1 MASASPIEDVADLP
15 GKAVFDQ
22 LGRKLGTAC
31 EIYAQD
37 GDPMWV
43 TVESS
48 TGLTTNRLVF
58 IPLARLK
65 EEDGE
70 IRVPYT
76 AQHINESPEVNA
88 SEELSEEDDRR
99 LRGYYSVG
107 IADRELRS
115 DNDESYASRVP
126 EGEGPVKKYS
136 PEN

>member
-1 MASASPIEDVADLP
+1 MASASPIDDVADLP
-15 GKAVFDQ
+15 GKAVYDQ

-31 EIYAQD
+31 EVYAQD
-37 GDPMWV
+37 GEPMWV

-65 EEDGE
+65 EEDGQ

-76 AQHINESPEVNA
+76 AEHINKSPEVEA
-88 SEELSEEDDRR
+88 DEELSEDDDYS
-99 LRGYYSVG
+99 LRVYYSVSIG
-107 IADRELRS
+107 DRELRS
-115 DNDESYASRVP
+115 NNDDSYASRVP
-126 EGEGPVKKYS
+126 EGEGPVKKHS

>member
-15 GKAVFDQ
+15 GKSVFDQ

-37 GDPMWV
+37 GEPMWV

-76 AQHINESPEVNA
+76 AQHVNESPEVQA
-88 SEELSEEDDRR
+88 DDELSEEDDYR
-99 LRGYYSVG
+99 LRVYYSVG
-107 IADRELRS
+107 IGDRELRTN
-115 DNDESYASRVP
+115 NDDSYASRVP
-126 EGEGPVKKYS
+126 EGEGPAKKHS
-136 PEN
+136 PER